1 MFKNILTSR
10 QPKQARKVH
19 FVDSGSS
26 SLSVATSVA
35 TEKLAKDVES
45 KGVFKKRKIAAAN
58 TGKENRMKEVALA
71 KGRSDIYTKLRRQIE
86 ILETDQ
92 EEAKQKIEQLEIEEK
107 MLLDCSRELM
117 EKMDKKFANVE
128 EALKYDIL
136 RLKVEFNEQQMIV
149 AEKNV
154 ELADKNDQLMSQA
167 KEIEDLQ
174 EEIKRLN
181 AKLTHAAKC
190 LAW

>member
-1 MFKNILTSR
+1 
-10 QPKQARKVH
+10 
-19 FVDSGSS
+19 
-26 SLSVATSVA
+26 
-35 TEKLAKDVES
+35 
-45 KGVFKKRKIAAAN
+45 
-58 TGKENRMKEVALA
+58 MKEVALA

-190 LAW
+190 LEW